1 MSKSLNHYASRIA
14 NIVGQPNNQAL
25 KERAKDMIKDYYAKY
40 IIQSIDRNGISD
52 FYKTSLRLNL
62 IGIEETTIVNELY
75 NIWGVVRNGVWVRIS
90 GDNEDTTFTNTNGDI
105 ISASKHPSYKVYT
118 EYKTTTKVPRPMNI
132 KNDTTFTKVSL
143 VSNDILTAKLY
154 TYVSGISYLMSV
166 HSPPTRNSRV
176 YKYVDNVIYVRDNNT
191 YQNTSSLTG
200 ITTKKIEVE
209 GIWESPEEVIG
220 YYDNTDNQDLALPFP
235 NEMMQMIVAEILKTE
250 FGLIPKDVEV
260 PKEPIVPQTNN

>member
-14 NIVGQPNNQAL
+14 HIVGQPNNQSL

-52 FYKTSLRLNL
+52 YYKTSLRLSL
-62 IGIEETTIVNELY
+62 IGIDETAIVNELY
-75 NIWGVVRNGVWVRIS
+75 NIWGHITDGVWSRSI
-90 GDNEDTTFTNTNGDI
+90 GDDTNP
-105 ISASKHPSYKVYT
+105 AKVKHPLYKVYT
-118 EYKTTTKVPRPMNI
+118 EYKSSTKLPRPMNI
-132 KNDTTFTKVSL
+132 KNDAPFTKVTS
-143 VSNDILTAKLY
+143 IGTARVF

-166 HSPPTRNSRV
+166 SSLPTRCRRV
-176 YKYVDNVIYVRDNNT
+176 YKYIDNIIYVRVNNT
-191 YQNTSSLTG
+191 YQNTSDLDG
-200 ITTKKIEVE
+200 TTIKEIDVE

-220 YYDNTDNQDLALPFP
+220 YYDNTDNQDLELPFP
-235 NEMMQMIVAEILKTE
+235 NEMMQMIIAEILKTE